1 MIRSNSTTNDDDN
14 DVSMVSSSEDD
25 GGSTKGDETSSKN
38 AMMMNSHSKQE
49 LTAEVRKLR
58 RELRKKE
65 RLAGNK
71 ATIAT
76 TAGTRQTKQLTNS
89 TVWVILVIGLTFCLC
104 DVLYIIHRLDS
115 KEQSS
120 RAAAAEE
127 GVVTKSSLRISS
139 TDNTDNN
146 NVASSA
152 TGKKQ
157 TKNKKKNNDP
167 NSAEYQPWIQSNHK
181 PKLTKKKDGGGG
193 GDVAGG
199 QDGGAENV
207 IQHQQLTPA
216 QTKEMLDAK
225 SEVVRLINA
234 AGIPFD
240 PFNDEDDL
248 DLLVELPYWSNIT
261 SMYGPEPT
269 IYGLDEGYCQQF
281 QTQSDPGDHLI
292 GVAGTFNSGTNLL
305 GNVTTWLLLVS
316 ECNVATLGQFSTP
329 SLVLTMYHLVTRCNL
344 LVPLVVVLLLL
355 DLLNSTHSHTQT
367 DDFLHHFVPHSP
379 IVKTKHNKSSQP
391 AELLIGNCHMPERQK
406 KYGYK
411 NVGIRWQVPWGKHT
425 PPGDPDY
432 REQHKTKKD
441 ADVDANNIMPMVTIR
456 DPLIWL
462 QSMCRH
468 HYTARWINPDPSHC
482 PDFTDPSR
490 SFVTNVKYADF
501 SRRHDSIVHHFN
513 DYYNEYIHESKIPF
527 LLVRFEDL
535 VFHPEETTK
544 TVCEC
549 AGGAMKRNGQFHY
562 VVDSAKKGLAA
573 HGKVRT
579 GYVDALIKYST
590 IPKRYKGYD
599 EEADLEYIRDSLDP
613 ELMNALKYPW
623 PDPKKAGISKGIV

>member
-139 TDNTDNN
+139 SSTTDNN
-146 NVASSA
+146 NNVAVSIP
-152 TGKKQ
+152 GKKQ
-157 TKNKKKNNDP
+157 TKNIINKNKNKKNDP
-167 NSAEYQPWIQSNHK
+167 HSAEYQPWIQSNHK
-181 PKLTKKKDGGGG
+181 PKLTKQDDGGG
-193 GDVAGG
+193 GDVGG
-199 QDGGAENV
+199 GGGEDGGAENNV
-207 IQHQQLTPA
+207 IHQHQQLTPT
-216 QTKEMLDAK
+216 QTEEMMDAK

-240 PFNDEDDL
+240 PFNDLDDL

-305 GNVTTWLLLVS
+305 
-316 ECNVATLGQFSTP
+316 
-329 SLVLTMYHLVTRCNL
+329 
-344 LVPLVVVLLLL
+344 
-355 DLLNSTHSHTQT
+355 
-367 DDFLHHFVPHSP
+367 
-379 IVKTKHNKSSQP
+379 

-623 PDPKKAGISKGIV
+623 PDPKKAGISKGL

>member
-1 MIRSNSTTNDDDN
+1 MIRTNSTTNDDN
-14 DVSMVSSSEDD
+14 DVSMVSSSED
-25 GGSTKGDETSSKN
+25 GSTAGDDATSST
-38 AMMMNSHSKQE
+38 ARMMNSHTKLE

-65 RLAGNK
+65 RLAGK
-71 ATIAT
+71 GATST
-76 TAGTRQTKQLTNS
+76 TTAAGTRQTKQLTNS
-89 TVWVILVIGLTFCLC
+89 TVWVILVIGLVFCLC

-115 KEQSS
+115 KEKSS
-120 RAAAAEE
+120 RAAAD

-305 GNVTTWLLLVS
+305 
-316 ECNVATLGQFSTP
+316 
-329 SLVLTMYHLVTRCNL
+329 
-344 LVPLVVVLLLL
+344 
-355 DLLNSTHSHTQT
+355 
-367 DDFLHHFVPHSP
+367 
-379 IVKTKHNKSSQP
+379 

-623 PDPKKAGISKGIV
+623 PDPKKAGISKGL